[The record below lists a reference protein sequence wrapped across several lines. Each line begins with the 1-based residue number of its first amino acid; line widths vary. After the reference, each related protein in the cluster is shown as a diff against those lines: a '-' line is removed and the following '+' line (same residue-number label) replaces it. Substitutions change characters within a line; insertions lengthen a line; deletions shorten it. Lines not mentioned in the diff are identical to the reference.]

1 MHISLGVLSGYLIF
15 SCKVNTPIPE
25 FGGGSQV
32 MWQDNDIV
40 TLIHKEHGY
49 LACRLVLITWQQL
62 KQL

>member
-1 MHISLGVLSGYLIF
+1 
-15 SCKVNTPIPE
+15 VNTPIPE